1 MIACPYNLHI
11 CPFRYNCDQADP
23 LFHIADHTH
32 IQLPLKNAFL
42 SRDYDRTNRINYML
56 YSQVRSLNSTLNGK
70 CLFNQVSTIQYAKCD

>member
-32 IQLPLKNAFL
+32 IQLPLKKRFL
-42 SRDYDRTNRINYML
+42 IT
-56 YSQVRSLNSTLNGK
+56 
-70 CLFNQVSTIQYAKCD
+70 